1 MTRSTR
7 RRGRI
12 AAIFLAAALAGVS
25 ALGGQAVPSPHD
37 AQPERPTVATH
48 AGTVAPG
55 WFEVE
60 SGIEIDHVSPGVSSL
75 SMPTLLK
82 FGVVSHL
89 QFDLMLTTV
98 RPSSAQALGFGDA
111 SVALKWRLL
120 DDAPLVGN
128 FALQPSL
135 KFPTGSPARG
145 TGTGTTDLSILAI
158 SSHDLGPVALDINIG
173 YTRRNVPGAAA
184 NAMLWT
190 VSTGTTVAGRWALA
204 AEVFGYPGFGRT
216 GSVGFLAGPTCTV
229 RPWFV
234 LDAGFIARVAGNQSP
249 ALYAGLTWNVGR
261 LR

>member
-1 MTRSTR
+1 MLV
-7 RRGRI
+7 G
-12 AAIFLAAALAGVS
+12 AALAVVS
-25 ALGGQAVPSPHD
+25 ASGGQTVPSPHD

-60 SGIEIDHVSPGVSSL
+60 SGIEVDHVSPGVSSL
-75 SMPTLLK
+75 STPTLLK

-89 QFDLMLTTV
+89 QFDLMVTTV
-98 RPSSAQALGFGDA
+98 RPSSAQPLGFGDA
-111 SVALKWRLL
+111 SIAVKWRLL
-120 DDAPLVGN
+120 DDAPLVGD

-145 TGTGTTDLSILAI
+145 TGTGTTDVSLLAI
-158 SSHDLGPVALDINIG
+158 SSHDLGPVALDINVG
-173 YTRRNVPGAAA
+173 YTRRNTPGAAA
-184 NAMLWT
+184 NAMVWT

-204 AEVFGYPGFGRT
+204 AELFGYPGFGQPA
-216 GSVGFLAGPTCTV
+216 SVGFLAGPTCAV
-229 RPWFV
+229 RPWLV
-234 LDAGFIARVAGNQSP
+234 LDAGFIARVAGDQSP